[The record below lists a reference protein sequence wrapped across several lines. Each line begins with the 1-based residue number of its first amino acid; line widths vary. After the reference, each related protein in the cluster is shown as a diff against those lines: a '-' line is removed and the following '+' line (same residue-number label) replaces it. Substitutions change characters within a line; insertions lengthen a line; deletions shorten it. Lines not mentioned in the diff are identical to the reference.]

1 MTVWTSFLWN
11 INIQL
16 VEKRPEMVIKL
27 VIVIVIR
34 FYSDYSCQLKKNSVS
49 IFFFRTFT
57 VPVISIFLLQIWG
70 FCSYHHTVVLLLKIS
85 AYSMQFT
92 SCNFQ
97 RICPSSEHSA
107 ICTVEDY
114 WQKNCHNGGS
124 VALIREM
131 GWLYIIDTIQ
141 DFLCKWGT
149 KPCMQLLYGLY

>member
-1 MTVWTSFLWN
+1 MNQSIFRPVKHLKMTVWTSFLWN

-97 RICPSSEHSA
+97 RILNTVHSA
-107 ICTVEDY
+107 QSKTTGKRIAIMEEV
-114 WQKNCHNGGS
+114 WH
-124 VALIREM
+124 
-131 GWLYIIDTIQ
+131 
-141 DFLCKWGT
+141 
-149 KPCMQLLYGLY
+149 